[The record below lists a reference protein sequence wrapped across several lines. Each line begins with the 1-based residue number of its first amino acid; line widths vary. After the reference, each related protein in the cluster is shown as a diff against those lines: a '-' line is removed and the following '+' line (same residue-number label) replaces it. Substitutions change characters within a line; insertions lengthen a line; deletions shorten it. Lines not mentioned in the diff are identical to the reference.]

1 MNISFDSLFLKKN
14 DLNIYKFKIFYQKL
28 LNQLQLNNNKI
39 IEIMNNKNNQEL
51 NINLYK
57 AIFDKDEEIKILK
70 IKLNRFPFELNENE
84 KLLTV
89 IFTTYDEIF
98 YYSIICKNTER
109 FNAIENKLYDV
120 YSDYSNPENNFVFNG
135 RKINKVKTLEQN
147 GIKNNSIIILNKI
160 KK

>member
-28 LNQLQLNNNKI
+28 LSQLQLNNNKI
-39 IEIMNNKNNQEL
+39 IEMMNNKNNQEL

>member
-1 MNISFDSLFLKKN
+1 MN
-14 DLNIYKFKIFYQKL
+14 
-28 LNQLQLNNNKI
+28 
-39 IEIMNNKNNQEL
+39 NNQEI
-51 NINLYK
+51 NNNLYK

-109 FNAIENKLYDV
+109 FNTIENKLYDS
-120 YSDYSNPENNFVFNG
+120 YSEYSNPENYFIFNG
-135 RKINKVKTLEQN
+135 RKINKVKTLEEN
-147 GIKNNSIIILNKI
+147 GIKNNSIIILNS
-160 KK
+160 